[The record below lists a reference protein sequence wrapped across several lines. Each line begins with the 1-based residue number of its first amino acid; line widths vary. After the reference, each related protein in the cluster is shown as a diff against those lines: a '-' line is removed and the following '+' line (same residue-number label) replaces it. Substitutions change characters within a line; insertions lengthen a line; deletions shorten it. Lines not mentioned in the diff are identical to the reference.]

1 LSNRLAVTFSL
12 AFLLVA
18 ASACSSRNNTAKRG
32 ASEPTQSIA
41 PSATSL
47 PVNDS
52 ADCFDFALTNEIGTS
67 LSAVY
72 ISPSDSP
79 RWEENLLAGDKLED
93 GGTVN
98 IRFNREVR
106 TPLWDLRIEFGVCY
120 AEWKSL
126 SLRDITRIILRLN
139 LEGQTVMVAE
149 VE

>member
-1 LSNRLAVTFSL
+1 
-12 AFLLVA
+12 
-18 ASACSSRNNTAKRG
+18 
-32 ASEPTQSIA
+32 
-41 PSATSL
+41 
-47 PVNDS
+47 VNDS
-52 ADCFDFALTNEIGTS
+52 ADGSDFALTNDIGTS

-79 RWEENLLAGDKLED
+79 RWQENLLAGDKLED

-98 IRFNREVR
+98 IRFNREER
-106 TPLWDLRIEFGVCY
+106 TALWDLRIEFGVCY

-126 SLRDITRIILRLN
+126 SLRDISRIILRLN